1 MGDDDDCCSFMELLS
16 CEGVVPFDRRPIDS
30 NNQEAMIE
38 MGYDDGFLFSPPP
51 PPPPSCSSSSSSAC
65 GFSQMLSFGSPNEE
79 RFPFNNNSP
88 NRRSR
93 AKSTKILEANGGGRS
108 TVATTNATRK
118 PTAGSA
124 GTVKVR
130 KEKLG
135 DRISALQQL
144 VSPFGKTDTATVLLE
159 AIGYIKFLH
168 DQVQVL
174 SSPYLSSHQH
184 EEQRREFARGD
195 LGSRGL
201 CLVPVSCTEN
211 VASNSNIGADLWSP
225 AAVGG
230 SSSSSSGSK
239 H

>member
-124 GTVKVR
+124 GTVK
-130 KEKLG
+130 
-135 DRISALQQL
+135 
-144 VSPFGKTDTATVLLE
+144 
-159 AIGYIKFLH
+159 
-168 DQVQVL
+168 
-174 SSPYLSSHQH
+174 